1 MPDEPHVERIV
12 SKTGGD
18 LQAIVERAA
27 TDPDFVK
34 QLAADPLAAAHEA
47 GVRITPNDLKMVLGM
62 PEASD
67 QELVEALQSRIS
79 AAKAGV
85 SSFATQTDI
94 VTWGTGGGFAWTS
107 W

>member
-1 MPDEPHVERIV
+1 MQEEPKVERIV
-12 SKTGGD
+12 SKQATD
-18 LQAIVERAA
+18 LQKIVERAA

-34 QLAADPLAAAHEA
+34 QLAADPLEAAHEA
-47 GVRITPNDLKMVLGM
+47 GVRITPHELKMVLGM
-62 PEASD
+62 PDASD

-85 SSFATQTDI
+85 TGA
-94 VTWGTGGGFAWTS
+94 GTYAGQQSYAGGGFSWTS